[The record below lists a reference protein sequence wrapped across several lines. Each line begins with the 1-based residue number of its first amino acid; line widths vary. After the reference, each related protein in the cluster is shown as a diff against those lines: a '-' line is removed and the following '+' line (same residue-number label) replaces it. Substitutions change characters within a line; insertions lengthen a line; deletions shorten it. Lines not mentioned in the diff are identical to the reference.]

1 MTTEASAA
9 PVLNRQQIRLLMIGL
24 MTGLLLAALDQTI
37 VGTALPTIV
46 GELGGINHYSW
57 VVTAYLL
64 ASTASTP
71 LYGKMA
77 DLFGRRPVFLFSIGT
92 FLVGSLLAGLSQN
105 MTQLIITR
113 GIQGLGAGGLLT
125 LAFTIISDVVSPR
138 ERGRYQGLFGAV
150 FGISSVAGPLVGG
163 YFAETDWRWIFYIN
177 VPLAIL
183 AIVVCYHVMRLI
195 PFERREHAIDW
206 LGAGLLVIGVSSLLL
221 ALSWGGNEYAWGS
234 GVIIGL
240 FAVGAVLGVLFVL
253 QEARVAE
260 PILPLRLFR
269 SATFA
274 LANSALF
281 IIGLVMFGSII
292 FIPLYLQ
299 IVKGASPTRS
309 GLLMLPMMAGIIITS
324 ILTGRAMS
332 RIGRYKWFPVA
343 GSVLLLIGMFL
354 FTRLEVGTSLWLA
367 FGYMVVIGV
376 GLGLCMQ
383 SLILAVQNA
392 IAVRDLGAGTSSATF
407 FRSLGGSFGVAIL
420 GTVLS
425 TRLSSGLADRLPG
438 AIAQLPPQQQA
449 AVAAS
454 GGTNISIND
463 PATIAALPGAV
474 RAAIQGAFV
483 DALDMVFLT
492 AGLVAI
498 VAVAVTLAL
507 PNSQLRGAGPQG
519 AVGGADPLG
528 GEAPAPGG
536 KPLTRESKDEAV
548 ADMEAKSQTMI

>member
-1 MTTEASAA
+1 MTREGHAT
-9 PVLNRQQIRLLMIGL
+9 PVLNKGQIRLLMFGL
-24 MTGLLLAALDQTI
+24 MTGMLLAALDQTI

-77 DLFGRRPVFLFSIGT
+77 DLYGRRPVFLFSIGT
-92 FLVGSLLAGLSQN
+92 FLLGSLLAGLSQD

-113 GIQGLGAGGLLT
+113 GVQGLGAGGLIT

-150 FGISSVAGPLVGG
+150 FGIASVAGPLVGG
-163 YFAETDWRWIFYIN
+163 YFAETNWRWIFYIN

-183 AIVVCYHVMRLI
+183 AIVVCSRVMRLV
-195 PFERREHAIDW
+195 PFTRRKHAIDW
-206 LGAGLLVIGVSSLLL
+206 LGAMLLVAGVSCLLL
-221 ALSWGGNEYAWGS
+221 ALSWGGSTYPWGS

-240 FAVGAVLGVLFVL
+240 FVAGAVLGVLFVL
-253 QEARVAE
+253 QETRVSE

-274 LANSALF
+274 LANSAGFVL
-281 IIGLVMFGSII
+281 GLVMFGSII

-309 GLLMLPMMAGIIITS
+309 GLLMLPMMAGIIVTS
-324 ILTGRAMS
+324 VLTGRAMS
-332 RIGRYKWFPVA
+332 RIGRYKWFPVV
-343 GSVLLLIGMFL
+343 GSAVLLVGMLL
-354 FTRLEVGTSLWLA
+354 FTRLEVNTSLWGA
-367 FGYMVVIGV
+367 FSFMVVIGV

-392 IAVRDLGAGTSSATF
+392 VSVRDLGAGTSSATF

-420 GTVLS
+420 GAVLTS
-425 TRLSSGLADRLPG
+425 RLDHELGARLPG
-438 AIAQLPPQQQA
+438 AIAQLAPDQQA
-449 AVAAS
+449 AVA
-454 GGTNISIND
+454 GKGTGISVNE
-463 PATIAALPGAV
+463 PATILALPAPV
-474 RAAIQGAFV
+474 RAAVQMAFV
-483 DALDMVFLT
+483 ESLHLVFLT
-492 AGLVAI
+492 TGLIAI
-498 VAVAVTLAL
+498 IAVLVTLAL
-507 PNSQLRGAGPQG
+507 PNEKLRGTGPEG
-519 AVGGADPLG
+519 ATGGTDGLG
-528 GEAPAPGG
+528 GKGPAPGG
-536 KPLTRESKDEAV
+536 KPLDRGSDE
-548 ADMEAKSQTMI
+548 EAAAEMQAQSQTML